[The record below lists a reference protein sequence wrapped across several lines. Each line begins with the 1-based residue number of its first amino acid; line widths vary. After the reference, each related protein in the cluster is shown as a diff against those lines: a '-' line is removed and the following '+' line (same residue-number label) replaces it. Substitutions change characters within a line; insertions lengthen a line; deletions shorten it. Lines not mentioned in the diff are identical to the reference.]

1 MSSSKEC
8 DVLIPI
14 NAEGFPS
21 YNMDKTSVY
30 DAEAPDEDAAAFG
43 FSWRTLWAYAG
54 PGWLMS
60 IAYVDPGNLESDLQ
74 AGAYGGYQLIWVLLG
89 ATVMGYFLQVL
100 AARLGVVTGKNL
112 AEVCT
117 DAYPRWASL
126 TLWIMAEIAIV
137 GSDIQEVLGSS
148 IAFQVLF
155 GFPLWLGCLITGF
168 DTFTFLLLHRYGI
181 RKLEA
186 FFVSLI
192 AIMLV
197 CFCANLVRGDV
208 ASVDIARGF
217 VPHVERY
224 AVTQAV
230 GIVGAVIMPHNIF
243 LHSALVQSRQVNRYD
258 EYKVREANKY
268 FAIESGIA
276 LFVSFLINLAVLAV
290 FAKGFFSLDCTATFE
305 INGLNTACV
314 PGAVAHGA
322 SYGPCRLANGGEGMC
337 QAIGL
342 SQAGV
347 ALSGMLGDY
356 ADIIWAIGLLAAG
369 QSSTM
374 TGTYA
379 GQFVMEG
386 FLNLHIAPWKR
397 VALTRCVSLVPAM
410 TVAILSQRNSGDSD
424 TMDEMLNVL
433 QSIQLPFALLPIL
446 NFTSSSDIM
455 GDFVNSK
462 ATVISGWILGGLVCV
477 INMYLVITNL
487 EALDLGTPGLTAL
500 ISVGCLYFGFL
511 LYLMFVGTSGSGA
524 HLSVA
529 AHSPKDKKKTHGPR
543 TTLRFLH
550 DTRAAENKTRKE
562 LLGYEPKALRGYM
575 SAGGGGAAAGAGAAA
590 AATQQAIRG
599 SSKAPRF
606 EGTFELYKVE
616 LQLYLEDRESWAV
629 VTGDEV
635 RDAADRDLQAV
646 FDKKNRTA
654 KGAILRGLRGCQ
666 EDEVN
671 KICAMATAK
680 EMWDTIVADKT
691 ERDYSY
697 VALLKAQLY
706 NTKHVKGQTL
716 TEYLATMVRLRQQ
729 LSSMGTTHAV
739 DDDEMLRVLTM
750 GVISTCRFAKEHH

>member
-1 MSSSKEC
+1 MTASMVTPQPKEC
-8 DVLIPI
+8 DLLIPV
-14 NAEGFPS
+14 NAERFPS
-21 YNMDKTSVY
+21 YDVDKTSVY
-30 DAEAPDEDAAAFG
+30 KIEAPDEDAMACS

-89 ATVMGYFLQVL
+89 ATAMGYFLQVL

-117 DAYPRWASL
+117 DVYPRWASL
-126 TLWIMAEIAIV
+126 TLWVMAEIAIV

-155 GFPLWLGCLITGF
+155 GFPLWLGCLTTGF

-208 ASVDIARGF
+208 ASADVARGF
-217 VPHVERY
+217 VPHVESY

-243 LHSALVQSRQVNRYD
+243 LHSALVQSRQVDRHN
-258 EYKVREANKY
+258 ECKVREANKY

-290 FAKGFFSLDCTATFE
+290 FAKGFFSSNCTATFKAD
-305 INGLNTACV
+305 GLNTACV

-322 SYGPCRLANGGEGMC
+322 TYGPCKLANGGEGMC

-347 ALSGMLGDY
+347 ALSGMLGEY
-356 ADIIWAIGLLAAG
+356 SDIIWAIGLLAAG

-386 FLNLHIAPWKR
+386 FLNLRIAPWKR

-410 TVAILSQRNSGDSD
+410 TVAILSQRNPGDSD

-446 NFTSSSDIM
+446 IFTSSRAVM

-462 ATVISGWILGGLVCV
+462 AAVISGWILGGLVCV
-477 INMYLVITNL
+477 INLYLIFTNL
-487 EALDLGTPGLTAL
+487 EGLELGASGLTTL
-500 ISVGCLYFGFL
+500 ISVCCLYFGFL
-511 LYLMFVGTSGSGA
+511 VYLMCVGTGRSET
-524 HLSVA
+524 HISVA
-529 AHSPKDKKKTHGPR
+529 AHSPK
-543 TTLRFLH
+543 
-550 DTRAAENKTRKE
+550 
-562 LLGYEPKALRGYM
+562 
-575 SAGGGGAAAGAGAAA
+575 
-590 AATQQAIRG
+590 
-599 SSKAPRF
+599 
-606 EGTFELYKVE
+606 
-616 LQLYLEDRESWAV
+616 
-629 VTGDEV
+629 
-635 RDAADRDLQAV
+635 
-646 FDKKNRTA
+646 
-654 KGAILRGLRGCQ
+654 C
-666 EDEVN
+666 
-671 KICAMATAK
+671 
-680 EMWDTIVADKT
+680 
-691 ERDYSY
+691 
-697 VALLKAQLY
+697 
-706 NTKHVKGQTL
+706 VK
-716 TEYLATMVRLRQQ
+716 Y
-729 LSSMGTTHAV
+729 
-739 DDDEMLRVLTM
+739 
-750 GVISTCRFAKEHH
+750 